1 MQIAEAFVAIR
12 PNSKGF
18 KSEVERDVE
27 TPLRNVKSMV
37 AGLAVGAA
45 ALSFAKGGL
54 DELKEQQAVASKL
67 EATLK
72 ATGGAANVT
81 KDELDDMASSLQD
94 LTGKDAEAIQS
105 GQALLLQFRNVRNE
119 VGEGNDIFDR
129 ASKAALDLS
138 VATGTDATSAF
149 QTLGRALE
157 DPVQGMRAL
166 RAANVILDESQ
177 KATLKSLVDSGDQ
190 LGAQRFIL
198 ERLEAQVGG
207 VAAAYGETLPGKL
220 ERSKNAL
227 EDVQAAVVGAAA
239 PALESVAGVATTAA
253 DAFTSLPGPVQ
264 TGVLL
269 FGALAVAAKPA
280 STALAGVRTVLSGM
294 GALFDRAAVGAYGF
308 AGQGL
313 KSIALQG
320 AAGAAAVAGL
330 VVAVQEWQRAAAEA
344 EAAQKALMASIGE
357 KVATEGY
364 DQAVDRLGRI
374 QAQVKGIRE
383 ETANGK
389 GGILDIDYRRD
400 VNALADALDGQALAM
415 RVNLSA
421 AEALARQQG
430 ISVEAAYEQVK
441 AAGAAKKS
449 AEEEAV
455 AQQDLAD
462 ALAAQVRYRK
472 EAEALVASKV
482 SGVSDLRTANVG
494 YETASAAVDTAAAR
508 LAAARTPEEQA
519 AAAAELES
527 ALFALADARVKV
539 AEAQAKV
546 NGEELSG
553 ADAARIYSDQLAVL
567 AGRFPGL
574 RGELEA
580 YIALLD
586 RADDPRVADVQVKFR
601 AAIDDP
607 EGLFAGLR
615 KAFEIEGGAITPEAY
630 LAIAGAA
637 GKVAA
642 AQGAGRAY
650 GGPVTAG
657 VPYTVGERTR
667 ETFVPTEDGVIVP
680 GPLGGGFSPTINIYG
695 HDHSSAELAHR
706 VMSDLDLMLTGAQR

>member
-1 MQIAEAFVAIR
+1 
-12 PNSKGF
+12 
-18 KSEVERDVE
+18 
-27 TPLRNVKSMV
+27 MV

-313 KSIALQG
+313 KSMAIQG
-320 AAGAAAVAGL
+320 AAAGVAVTGL
-330 VVAVQEWQRAAAEA
+330 VVAVQEWQKAMAAAEQQ
-344 EAAQKALMASIGE
+344 AADLGKTLNQRQQTDSYDDA
-357 KVATEGY
+357 VA
-364 DQAVDRLGRI
+364 RLGRI
-374 QAQVKGIRE
+374 QGELGTIRRESE
-383 ETANGK
+383 ETATGVLDLDYAAAVGK
-389 GGILDIDYRRD
+389 LEDQLGSSAMAMQ
-400 VNALADALDGQALAM
+400 VNLAAARALAD
-415 RVNLSA
+415 
-421 AEALARQQG
+421 QQG
-430 ISVEAAYEQVK
+430 ISLDAAYRQIT
-441 AAGAAKKS
+441 AQGAAKKS
-449 AEEEAV
+449 AEEEAD
-455 AQQDLAD
+455 AQDEL
-462 ALAAQVRYRK
+462 
-472 EAEALVASKV
+472 AEALKRQNDQRREAEKLAMSKV
-482 SGVSDLRTANVG
+482 EGVMGLPGAVAA
-494 YETASAAVDTAAAR
+494 YEAAQTDVATAADK
-508 LAAARTPEEQA
+508 LSKARTPEEQA
-519 AAAAELES
+519 AAYRELEA
-527 ALFALADARVKV
+527 ALFKQAEARLKV
-539 AEAQAKV
+539 AEQQAKV
-546 NGEELSG
+546 RGEELSA
-553 ADAARIYSDQLAVL
+553 ADASRIYGAELDALA
-567 AGRFPGL
+567 ARFPGL
-574 RGELEA
+574 RRELDA
-580 YIALLD
+580 YLALLD

-615 KAFEIEGGAITPEAY
+615 TAFGIEGGAVTPEAY
-630 LAIAGAA
+630 AAIAGAA